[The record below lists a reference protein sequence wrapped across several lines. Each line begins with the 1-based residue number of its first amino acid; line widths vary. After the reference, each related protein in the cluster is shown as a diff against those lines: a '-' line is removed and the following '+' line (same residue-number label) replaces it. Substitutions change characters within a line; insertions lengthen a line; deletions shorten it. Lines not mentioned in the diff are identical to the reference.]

1 MDSKLK
7 SSVATL
13 SYCDIMVVSNWAHDI
28 SNKKHTISWAPGCN
42 RTWAPGCNRIAG
54 GRKPVDGATYCT
66 SESSLM
72 ASFKT
77 LLGGMVATAGP
88 STPNPVTKLPSPEMP
103 AGHVHWVIRE
113 PNFVQAHART
123 KDGHIVN
130 LATKE
135 DFCWFRF
142 LEMCPQH
149 P

>member
-28 SNKKHTISWAPGCN
+28 SNKNHTIS
-42 RTWAPGCNRIAG
+42 WAPGCNRIAG

-103 AGHVHWVIRE
+103 AGHVH
-113 PNFVQAHART
+113 
-123 KDGHIVN
+123 
-130 LATKE
+130 
-135 DFCWFRF
+135 
-142 LEMCPQH
+142 
-149 P
+149 